1 MSMRKLV
8 LGVAAFALVLVLIHP
23 SVHQQV
29 EAKKLKEKKA
39 LKSLVRGLIFK
50 NLSTKKNF
58 LPLPIP
64 IPGKWQS
71 ILDTLVDT
79 RTSSNKK
86 VSNANTLQ
94 HLSKLDIDELKKFT
108 RLYAAKFS
116 QNIIG
121 PHISSSSSSPIN
133 NNSNKKH
140 SALTKPIKNKITKA
154 LGAQT
159 IKDQPDY
166 LVTMFNIVKLAQQIK
181 ELDRSKIIDV
191 AKKSSSTNKI
201 PQPTLLSMNINN
213 KKSFINKMNYIHKL
227 TTDFNHRHL
236 SKKSAMSFLF

>member
-1 MSMRKLV
+1 MAV
-8 LGVAAFALVLVLIHP
+8 VLVLIHP
-23 SVHQQV
+23 TAHQQA

-39 LKSLVRGLIFK
+39 IKSLVKGLIFK

-71 ILDTLVDT
+71 ILHTLVDM
-79 RTSSNKK
+79 RTASNKK
-86 VSNANTLQ
+86 VSSASPLQ
-94 HLSKLDIDELKKFT
+94 QLNKFDLDEIKKFT

-116 QNIIG
+116 HNLIG
-121 PHISSSSSSPIN
+121 SHISSST
-133 NNSNKKH
+133 NSNKKP
-140 SALTKPIKNKITKA
+140 SSKPINHKITKA
-154 LGAQT
+154 LAAQSS
-159 IKDQPDY
+159 KDQPDY

-181 ELDRSKIIDV
+181 ELDRSKIINV
-191 AKKSSSTNKI
+191 TKKSASPNKI